1 MTYFKRYDNKLRL
14 IVNKMP
20 SVMSV
25 SVGILVGAG
34 SVLES
39 AENNGISHFIEHMT
53 FKGTDKM
60 SAFEISEAF
69 DEIGSSVNAFTSKEM
84 TCYYVKST
92 VPALERSFE
101 VLSDM
106 FLKSIYSPEEI
117 EKEKGV
123 VVEEINMCEDTPEDV
138 CFDGLSAAFFGDE
151 GMGRTILGT
160 AETVRSFDR
169 RAIESY
175 RNDYYNA
182 DNIVIS
188 FSGNV
193 DEKVAQNLIEKYFMP
208 FVATLKSK
216 DYYRTSKTN
225 LGKFIKKNKDIEQ
238 NHLAIAFDGIKYN
251 GEYFDELSIFN
262 GILGGGMS
270 SRLFQKIRE
279 ELGLCYTVYS
289 TPSGYRD
296 VGSLCVYAGLNPS
309 QTKQA
314 YDAIF
319 QVLKD
324 VKNEGIT
331 QKEFE
336 KGKAQVLS
344 AFAFGQELTSSQ
356 MRIFGKYLLFE
367 DSVLE
372 IEDRMKD
379 IENIKIERVNELI
392 EMLNFDKFSLSLVGK
407 DVDKID
413 L

>member
-138 CFDGLSAAFFGDE
+138 CFDGLSAAFFGNE

-160 AETVRSFDR
+160 AENVRSFDR
-169 RAIESY
+169 SFIESY

-193 DEKVAQNLIEKYFMP
+193 DEKIAENLIEKYFMP
-208 FVATLKSK
+208 FVATRKSK

-225 LGKFIKKNKDIEQ
+225 LGKFIRKNKDIEQ
-238 NHLAIAFDGIKYN
+238 NHLAIAFDGVKYN

-296 VGSLCVYAGLNPS
+296 VGSICVYAGLNPS

-324 VKNEGIT
+324 VKSNGIT

>member
-106 FLKSIYSPEEI
+106 FLKSIYSPDEI

-138 CFDGLSAAFFGDE
+138 CFDGLSAAFFGNE

-160 AETVRSFDR
+160 AENIRSFDR
-169 RAIESY
+169 SFIESY

-208 FVATLKSK
+208 FVATRKSK

-225 LGKFIKKNKDIEQ
+225 LGKFIRKNKDIEQ
-238 NHLAIAFDGIKYN
+238 NHLAIAFDGVKYN

-296 VGSLCVYAGLNPS
+296 VGSICVYAGLNPS

-324 VKNEGIT
+324 VKSNGIT

>member
-225 LGKFIKKNKDIEQ
+225 LGKFIRKNKDIEQ

-319 QVLKD
+319 QVLKE

>member
-106 FLKSIYSPEEI
+106 FLKSIYSPDEI

-138 CFDGLSAAFFGDE
+138 CFDGLSAAFFGNE

-160 AETVRSFDR
+160 AENVRSFDR
-169 RAIESY
+169 SFIESY

-193 DEKVAQNLIEKYFMP
+193 DEKVAENLIEKYFMP
-208 FVATLKSK
+208 FVATRKSK

-225 LGKFIKKNKDIEQ
+225 LGKFIRKNKDIEQ
-238 NHLAIAFDGIKYN
+238 NHLAIAFDGVKYN

-296 VGSLCVYAGLNPS
+296 VGSICVYAGLNPS

-324 VKNEGIT
+324 VKSNGIT

>member
-1 MTYFKRYDNKLRL
+1 MTFFKRYDNKLRL
-14 IVNKMP
+14 VVNTMP

-25 SVGILVGAG
+25 SVGIFVGAG
-34 SVLES
+34 SVLERND
-39 AENNGISHFIEHMT
+39 NNGISHFIEHMT

-69 DEIGSSVNAFTSKEM
+69 DEIGSAVNAFTSKEM

-92 VPALERSFE
+92 LSALERSFE

-106 FLKSIYSPEEI
+106 FLKSTYSSDEI

-123 VVEEINMCEDTPEDV
+123 VVEEINMCEDTPEEV
-138 CFDGLSAAFFGDE
+138 CFDGLSSAFFGDE
-151 GMGRTILGT
+151 GLGRTILGT
-160 AETVRSFDR
+160 AETVTSFNKGF
-169 RAIESY
+169 IESY
-175 RNDYYNA
+175 RKDYYNA

-193 DEKVAQNLIEKYFMP
+193 DEKKAEDLIEKYFMP
-208 FVATLKSK
+208 FVSTNKSK
-216 DYYRTSKTN
+216 GYYYTKTTN
-225 LGKFIKKNKDIEQ
+225 LGKTIKKRKDIEQ
-238 NHLAIAFDGIKYN
+238 NHLAIAFDGVRYN
-251 GEYFDELSIFN
+251 GEYFDELTILN
-262 GILGGGMS
+262 GVLGGGMS

-296 VGSLCVYAGLNPS
+296 VGSLCVYAGLNPA

-324 VKNEGIT
+324 LKANGIT

-344 AFAFGQELTSSQ
+344 SFAFGQELTSSQ
-356 MRIFGKYLLFE
+356 MRMFGKYVLFE
-367 DSVLE
+367 DCVLE
-372 IEDRMKD
+372 IEDRMKE
-379 IENIKIERVNELI
+379 IENIKIRRVNELI
-392 EMLNFDKFSLSLVGK
+392 ELLNFDKFSLSLVGK

>member
-225 LGKFIKKNKDIEQ
+225 LGKFIRKNKDIEQ

-319 QVLKD
+319 QVLKE

-372 IEDRMKD
+372 IEDRMKE
-379 IENIKIERVNELI
+379 IENIKIERINELI

>member
-1 MTYFKRYDNKLRL
+1 
-14 IVNKMP
+14 
-20 SVMSV
+20 MSV